1 MSDFSQ
7 YIEEVSLALLGEPK
21 AKKGSEWRWGSHGS
35 MVVDVEKGTYYDHE
49 SKEGGGPLDLI
60 IRETSAAT
68 IKAAISWLEQQG
80 IKPKDNPEPKQKSKL
95 VKTYDYINED
105 GELVYQVCRFEPK
118 GFRQRRPDGSGWKWS
133 IKGVTPLPYR
143 LPELLAK
150 PNATVLVVEGEKDA
164 DNLAALELVAT
175 CNSGGAGKFDQAL
188 VPYFKGRKVVIVPD
202 ADKAGQE
209 HVQTVAERLYPVADS
224 IRVLKLPGLTGK
236 QDVSDWLKTH
246 TKQDLISAAK
256 IAPVWSPEP
265 VEETVRAEPEP
276 VDENDGK
283 PFKALGYNGSHYYY
297 LPRGTE
303 QVCEIKR
310 GSHTSPSEL
319 MSLAP
324 LEWWEVIYPKQNG
337 GPDWHAAANDCMRNC
352 ERRGIYSH
360 ERERGRGAW
369 YDKGRAVLHLGDRL
383 LVDGKETRI
392 IDHETR
398 YIYTKQAAME
408 YGVNSRAA
416 TTEEAA
422 SVAKVFHKLNWSKPV
437 HAQLL
442 AGWCALAPICGSLSW
457 RPHVWLTAQRGAGKS
472 WIQDHIINPLLGPSA
487 LMVQGSTTEAG
498 IRQKLKQD
506 ARPIVFDEAESENQ
520 KSQTRMQTV
529 IELARQSSSDSTAEI
544 IKGTVQG
551 NGMAFRMRSMF
562 LLGSVNVSLVQA
574 ADESRFSVLS
584 LQAPEKT
591 VEEIARF
598 EAFSKDVDNLLVP
611 DMCAKLRARS
621 YKLMPVIRDNA
632 KTFSRAVAEVIGSQR
647 LGDQVGTLIAGNYSL
662 YFDDVVSLDEAR
674 SWIENVDFSDA
685 EEAETEADE
694 SKCLSLILEHQ
705 IRFECSKGIITR
717 SIWELILCA
726 NADRYIDGL
735 MSEDANEVLLR
746 HGLKVQEK
754 QLFIANNHSQLAK
767 IFTNSPW
774 SSGWKTVL
782 TRAKSAKKLK
792 HPIHFNSVRTRA
804 VSIKISSFYDK
815 SVS

>member
-1 MSDFSQ
+1 MEANYSQ
-7 YIEEVSLALLGEPK
+7 YTQEIALALLGEPK
-21 AKKGSEWRWGSHGS
+21 QKRNNEWRWGANGS
-35 MVVDVEKGTYYDHE
+35 LVVDIEAGTYYDHE
-49 SKEGGGPLDLI
+49 EKQGGGVLDLI

-68 IKAAISWLEQQG
+68 VKAAISWLEEQG
-80 IKPKDNPEPKQKSKL
+80 IKPKEDKPKQKAKL
-95 VKTYDYINED
+95 IKTYDYINEY

-118 GFRQRRPDGSGWKWS
+118 DFRQRQPNGTGWKWS

-143 LPELLAK
+143 LPDMLAK

-164 DNLAALELVAT
+164 DNLAALDLVAT

-188 VPYFKGRKVVIVPD
+188 AHHFKGRKVVIVPD

-224 IRVLKLPGLTGK
+224 IRVLTLPGLTGK
-236 QDVSDWLKTH
+236 QDVTDWLNSGH
-246 TKQDLISAAK
+246 SKQELIEAAK
-256 IAPVWSPEP
+256 AAPVWSPEP
-265 VEETVRAEPEP
+265 VKEPIKP
-276 VDENDGK
+276 KLDDSDEK

-324 LEWWEVIYPKQNG
+324 LEWWEVIYPKQSG
-337 GPDWHAAANDCMRNC
+337 GADWHAAANDCMRNC

-360 ERERGRGAW
+360 EIERGRGAW
-369 YDKGRAVLHLGDRL
+369 YDKGRSVLHLGDRL
-383 LVDGKETRI
+383 LVDGQESAI

-398 YIYTKQAAME
+398 YIYTRQSALE
-408 YGVNSRAA
+408 YGVNARAA
-416 TTEEAA
+416 TTEEATQ
-422 SVAKVFHKLNWSKPV
+422 VAQLFHQLNWSKPV

-442 AGWCALAPICGSLSW
+442 AGWCALAPICGALAW

-584 LQAPEKT
+584 LQAPRKT
-591 VEEIARF
+591 VDEIARF
-598 EAFSKDVDNLLVP
+598 ESFSKSVDNLLAP
-611 DMCAKLRARS
+611 DLCAKLRARS
-621 YKLMPVIRDNA
+621 YQLMPVIRDNA
-632 KTFSRAVAEVIGSQR
+632 KTFSRAVAELIGSQR

-662 YFDDVVSLDEAR
+662 YFDDIVSLEDAR
-674 SWIENVDFSDA
+674 LWIENVDFSDA

-694 SKCLSLILEHQ
+694 NKCLSMILEYQ
-705 IRFECSKGIITR
+705 IRFEGAHGVITR
-717 SIWELILCA
+717 SIWEVVLCA
-726 NADRYIDGL
+726 NSDEYIDGL
-735 MSEDANEVLLR
+735 TSIEANKVLLR
-746 HGLKVQEK
+746 HGLKVQDER
-754 QLFIANNHSQLAK
+754 LFVANNHSQLAK
-767 IFTNSPW
+767 VFTNSPW
-774 SSGWKTVL
+774 SNGWKTVL
-782 TRAKSAKKLK
+782 ARSKGAEKSKNAL
-792 HPIHFNSVRTRA
+792 HFNSIRTRA
-804 VSIKISSFYDK
+804 VSIKISDFYTK
-815 SVS
+815 MAQNT